1 MKEFDPYDR
10 LNRGACKG
18 SHGAHHLVAVPSVEP
33 PVQQR
38 VSPMDDPAVAIALA
52 MAMRA
57 ICIHRGTRLPDPVIR
72 LLASHVAAGD
82 PACTM
87 VMDLLISNGLVC
99 NGLVRPTGTLRT
111 GGQFDA

>member
-1 MKEFDPYDR
+1 MKEFDPFDR
-10 LNRGACKG
+10 LNRGASKG
-18 SHGAHHLVAVPSVEP
+18 SHGAHHLVVGSCVKAPIKVRP
-33 PVQQR
+33 
-38 VSPMDDPAVAIALA
+38 SPMDDPAVAIALA

-57 ICIHRGTRLPDPVIR
+57 ICIHRKTRLPDPVIR

-87 VMDLLISNGLVC
+87 VMDLLTSNGLVAS
-99 NGLVRPTGTLRT
+99 PTGTLRT